1 MDKNEL
7 LPSVV
12 EEEKQRDKLNTAIKK
27 LEKSGDTED
36 PSYETLVRTRTSL
49 GEKIKEG
56 HEYQF
61 IGRVGQFTPIKDGR
75 KGGKLM
81 VVKSQED
88 VDAGIEKPSS
98 ASGAD
103 GYRWLE
109 SMTVKKLGLED
120 AIDTSYFDR
129 LVDEAIDEIEKYV
142 DIETLCGYARRQSA

>member
-1 MDKNEL
+1 ML
-7 LPSVV
+7 LES
-12 EEEKQRDKLNTAIKK
+12 QQIK
-27 LEKSGDTED
+27 
-36 PSYETLVRTRTSL
+36 
-49 GEKIKEG
+49 
-56 HEYQF
+56 YQF

-81 VVKSQED
+81 VIKSQED

-98 ASGAD
+98 AAGAD

-142 DIETLCGYARRQSA
+142 DIETLCGYARRKSA